1 MSTETNADGQHGVFR
16 LASANKTPSPQLNH
30 SMTRL
35 LVG

>member
-1 MSTETNADGQHGVFR
+1 MSTTTNADGQHVFFQ

-30 SMTRL
+30 SMTHL